1 MGSRDLTVRET
12 LPGCKPGTYY
22 DEFGNEVA
30 VRADVFNSLPAASRP
45 RIYDHRGLR
54 VVRIDTRPRVTE
66 LRPTSVETSDG
77 VAMLVTVWR
86 VMVDIASLF
95 LRVVFLL
102 ARLV

>member
-12 LPGCKPGTYY
+12 LPGRKPGVYY
-22 DEFGNEVA
+22 DECGNEVA
-30 VRADVFNSLPAASRP
+30 VRVDVFNSLSASRKP

-54 VVRIDTRPRVTE
+54 VVRLDTGPRVTE
-66 LRPTSVETSDG
+66 HRPTSVETSDG
-77 VAMLVTVWR
+77 VAMLETVWR